1 MPISSGYHMYP
12 CGDHALTIEWGNRID
27 ISVNKTVI
35 ALFTLLKEANIKGVK
50 DIIPAY
56 NSLTIVYD
64 TVTLKKQV
72 KTATVYEWISRQVG
86 KLIDSSVIDNERK
99 PRLVRIPVCYDLSLA
114 PDLVSLAEEHC
125 MDTEEVVKLHTGK
138 TYRVFMIGFLPGF
151 AYMGSV
157 DERIITPRK
166 TNPRTMVPA
175 GSVGIAGE
183 QTGIYPFDSPGG
195 WQLIGQTP
203 SQMFSADQEEPCLLQ
218 PGDEVQFYS
227 IRLIEFEKLTTDV
240 ATHL

>member
-1 MPISSGYHMYP
+1 MFISSGYHMYP
-12 CGDHALTIEWGNRID
+12 CGDHALTIQWGNRID
-27 ISVNKTVI
+27 ISVNKVVI

-64 TVTLKKQV
+64 TATLKKQV
-72 KTATVYEWISRQVG
+72 KTVTVYEWISRQVG
-86 KLIDSSVIDNERK
+86 KLIDSSVIDTERK
-99 PRLVRIPVCYDLSLA
+99 ARLVRIPVCYDLSLA
-114 PDLVSLAEEHC
+114 PDLVSLAAEHG
-125 MDTEEVVKLHTGK
+125 MDTDEVVKLHTGK

-151 AYMGSV
+151 AYLGSV

-166 TNPRTMVPA
+166 ANPRTMVPA

-203 SQMFSADQEEPCLLQ
+203 VKMFSAAADEPCLLQ
-218 PGDEVQFYS
+218 PGDAVQFYPVT
-227 IRLIEFEKLTTDV
+227 LTEFEKSKIDV
-240 ATHL
+240 ATHS